1 MRDFI
6 QVLRRPLAQ
15 SSEGAPHALNHTA
28 YSLPSSFKQVYQIHD
43 PGPFHSGYSQS
54 IHHKSPGVR
63 FLMVWSNVNH
73 FPVQQPAATNSMHLQ
88 SIHSPHWPYI
98 PVFRFL
104 WGPTRVRVRVFRY
117 AVPLMSYVL
126 IVILFVK
133 QNIFIL
139 HCSNLTPCDK
149 NKPYVK

>member
-1 MRDFI
+1 
-6 QVLRRPLAQ
+6 
-15 SSEGAPHALNHTA
+15 
-28 YSLPSSFKQVYQIHD
+28 
-43 PGPFHSGYSQS
+43 
-54 IHHKSPGVR
+54 
-63 FLMVWSNVNH
+63 MVWSNVNH

-139 HCSNLTPCDK
+139 HCSNLTPVRQKQAICEIILIFSFCVFITDFLVLK
-149 NKPYVK
+149 VLYKRKLSTKGATEGVYLVGHVLAN